1 MTARERVSLAI
12 NHTETDRVATGEIG
26 IADRVVKAFLRVD
39 HVTFSERALFVNR
52 LGIDAVCESP
62 QWTSPLS
69 RLPDPGDARWAGLS
83 EWATRTDR
91 FVFAVLDGVFGW
103 GVRLMGFEGFLLV
116 SVKRSQDLS
125 DLVHQVE
132 RLNISLARQAADAG
146 ADGILIAD
154 DIAYTQGTTVS
165 PEALRAFFFPSLER
179 QIQEIACLQ
188 IPIFFHSDGNLN
200 AVMDDLVATGVIGV
214 QCLESQ
220 AGMDLGVLKTQY
232 GDRICLW
239 GNLDPNDL
247 LLKRDPQV
255 LRRTVKQIIDTGAP
269 GGGFIFGTT
278 SGLVDGMR
286 RDNLE
291 TTYQTVCEDGP
302 SSRS

>member
-1 MTARERVSLAI
+1 MTARQRVSLAI
-12 NHTETDRVATGEIG
+12 NHIETDRVATGEIT
-26 IADRVVKAFLRVD
+26 IADKVIGAFLHAD
-39 HVTFSERALFVNR
+39 HVTFSERAAFVNR

-62 QWTSPLS
+62 QWTGPLS
-69 RLPDPGDARWAGLS
+69 RLPDPEEARWADLS
-83 EWATRTDR
+83 AWATQTDR
-91 FVFAVLDGVFGW
+91 FVFAMLDGIFGW
-103 GVRLMGFEGFLLV
+103 CVRLMGFERFLLI
-116 SVKRSQDLS
+116 SVKRSQELS
-125 DLVHQVE
+125 DLLDKVE

-146 ADGILIAD
+146 ANGILIAD

-179 QIQEIACLQ
+179 QIQGIASLK
-188 IPIFFHSDGNLN
+188 IPVFFHSDGNLN
-200 AVMDDLVATGVIGV
+200 AVMDDLVATGVLGV

-239 GNLDPNDL
+239 GNLDPQDL
-247 LLKRDPQV
+247 FLKKDPQD
-255 LRRTVKQIIDTGAP
+255 LRRTVKQIIHTGAP

-286 RDNLE
+286 RENLE
-291 TTYQTVCEDGP
+291 TAYQTVSEGGP